1 MASFGWMQRKCTFS
15 CSLSDIILHNNQ
27 QLFCTLVKAAR
38 KSLICLVTA
47 SVCLIVPLHD
57 ILEQQEIPVVAERK
71 TVNISKWLAQTLC
84 CILSRSG
91 LAHVP

>member
-1 MASFGWMQRKCTFS
+1 MPRKCTFS
-15 CSLSDIILHNNQ
+15 CSLSDVILHNNQ
-27 QLFCTLVKAAR
+27 QLFCRLVKAAR

-47 SVCLIVPLHD
+47 SVCLIVPLQD

-84 CILSRSG
+84 CILSRSV